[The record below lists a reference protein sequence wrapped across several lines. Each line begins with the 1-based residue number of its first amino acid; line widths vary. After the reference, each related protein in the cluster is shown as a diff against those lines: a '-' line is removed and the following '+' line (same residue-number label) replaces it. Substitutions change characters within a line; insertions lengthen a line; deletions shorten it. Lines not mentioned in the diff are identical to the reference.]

1 MSDLL
6 QMSVA
11 QVEKMASLN
20 ADLFYEV
27 LKRLDGPTLASAAF
41 CSISKEER
49 LWEYVC
55 SSKWP
60 STNREDVKFYADCF
74 PPYCNEEVSKY
85 RRNDYLEY
93 PEEWTESEYYGDMD
107 EFESISPSDFGS
119 LVDIRYKDKI
129 IGSMFFGALHADG
142 FNGCFYNCDLLTH
155 ADADYDND
163 GEVFLSAANGL
174 PPITSMETEKR
185 DGKLWRGLR
194 DGLRL
199 SWIVANGKIKQAANL
214 ACCYPLGAQRHWP
227 TDKDFTSFL
236 VCQVVECIL
245 SLKLRVICTESEGV
259 QTTLKL
265 TELIRRHGRQL
276 LQRKKQF
283 ASAQGSAEP
292 GPALRN
298 WGPRQAFEWGRLDR
312 LCILSGIAA
321 LVSFCYYVL

>member
-1 MSDLL
+1 MIRDLL

-60 STNREDVKFYADCF
+60 STNREDVK
-74 PPYCNEEVSKY
+74 EISKY

-93 PEEWTESEYYGDMD
+93 PEEWSQSEYYGDMD
-107 EFESISPSDFGS
+107 EFEN
-119 LVDIRYKDKI
+119 
-129 IGSMFFGALHADG
+129 G

-155 ADADYDND
+155 ADTDYDND

-194 DGLRL
+194 DGLWL

-214 ACCYPLGAQRHWP
+214 ACCYPLGGQRHWP
-227 TDKDFTSFL
+227 TDKDFVMLFGSIL
-236 VCQVVECIL
+236 PAIDILPCQVVECIL
-245 SLKLRVICTESEGV
+245 SLKLRVICTEGEGV

-265 TELIRRHGRQL
+265 TELSMQFEDMEGNCFNGRNSL
-276 LQRKKQF
+276 LMLKE
-283 ASAQGSAEP
+283 ALSQGRP
-292 GPALRN
+292 
-298 WGPRQAFEWGRLDR
+298 
-312 LCILSGIAA
+312 
-321 LVSFCYYVL
+321 